1 MKPLGTPLLV
11 NNERFTH
18 SMSQSPSVPA
28 HSYYGVPQNNQRLNA
43 VSGARI
49 ASASAPYLGRGNKC
63 SGNEDTCEGM
73 RAKGTEFCM
82 GHLRSVK
89 KVSAETKVVD
99 DGTSADDAN

>member
-1 MKPLGTPLLV
+1 
-11 NNERFTH
+11 
-18 SMSQSPSVPA
+18 MSQSQSVPA
-28 HSYYGVPQNNQRLNA
+28 HSYYGVPQNNQRLSA
-43 VSGARI
+43 ISGARI

-89 KVSAETKVVD
+89 KVSVETKVVND
-99 DGTSADDAN
+99 VPSTDDAD